1 MKVAILSAFLLVG
14 VGLGVSGCVV
24 HERAAVARPGRCRDA
39 VWVAG
44 GYGPRGRWHPGRW
57 RCGGRVIIVE

>member
-1 MKVAILSAFLLVG
+1 MKSAIASAFFLLGLVLSVG
-14 VGLGVSGCVV
+14 GCVV
-24 HERAAVARPGRCRDA
+24 HERAVVARPVRCRDA
-39 VWVAG
+39 VWVAS